1 MNQDYL
7 NRMQEYLSIDDYN
20 RLIESYKENPKRSIR
35 LNRIS
40 VERLVEYTNMPLEK
54 IEYDIDG
61 YYLNNDEKYGNN
73 VLHHLGAFYFQEP
86 SAMAPVNMYEFKG
99 NERVL
104 DLCAAPGGKSS
115 QIARRIPNGVLY
127 SNELSK
133 KRSQVLFGNLE
144 RLGFDNVVVL
154 NERVEN
160 LVNKLEGYF
169 DVVLVDAPCSGEGMM
184 RKDEEARNQWNPNLP
199 LQCQKIDFSILEYA
213 SKMLKKD
220 GVLIYST
227 CTFAR
232 EEDEDVVDFLC
243 NNLDFEILP
252 PNPCLK
258 KYTMEGFIP
267 NTLRFYPFTG
277 KGEGQFMVLLRKK
290 SAHMEGWRNIKKNK
304 ENEEERII
312 RKFLKENLESYPD
325 FTIKKEGN
333 RFYALTDDVD
343 LTGLTV
349 INYGIEL
356 GEVQKGRFIPYHHF
370 FKTLGKYFKN
380 KLVLDVSDSRCLHY
394 IRGEEIQA
402 NADNG
407 FGVIEIEGLILGGFK
422 ATNGC
427 LKNYYPKGLRNMN
440 LISE

>member
-7 NRMQEYLSIDDYN
+7 MRMQEYLSIDDYN

-40 VERLVEYTNMPLEK
+40 LESLVEYTNMPLEK

-61 YYLNNDEKYGNN
+61 YYLNNEEKYGNN

-169 DVVLVDAPCSGEGMM
+169 DVILVDAPCSGEGMM

-199 LQCQKIDFSILEYA
+199 LQCQKIDFSILEHA

-232 EEDEDVVDFLC
+232 EEDEDVVEYLC
-243 NNLDFEILP
+243 TDLGFDVLS

-258 KYTMEGFIP
+258 KYTKEGFIP

-277 KGEGQFMVLLRKK
+277 KGEGQYMALLRKK
-290 SAHMEGWRNIKKNK
+290 SDHVEGWRNIKKNK

-312 RKFLKENLESYPD
+312 RKFLKENLENYPNL
-325 FTIKKEGN
+325 TIKKQGT
-333 RFYALTDDVD
+333 RFYALADDID
-343 LTGLTV
+343 LSGLTV
-349 INYGIEL
+349 VNYGIEL

-370 FKTLGKYFKN
+370 FKALGKYFKN
-380 KLVLDVSDSRCLHY
+380 KLTLDMSDSRCLHY
-394 IRGEEIQA
+394 IRGEEISA
-402 NADNG
+402 DIDNG

-422 ATNGC
+422 ASNKV